1 MRVLLAVMAKELR
14 HIRRDPWTLLLVTI
28 GAMVLLMLLAYT
40 FSIEVKGVPTAFW
53 DADRSPQS
61 RAYLDTLRNDDFFK
75 LCYLAQSEDEASRL
89 VTEGSAKVAV
99 ILPPGFGRKIKRGE
113 RAKLQVLVDGTAP
126 NVAIR
131 ALGHVHA
138 LTASALYGR
147 GRRSAPTSSAGSPS
161 FEGLSPV
168 EFRVR
173 TLYNPG
179 VKMIN
184 GFVPGLMGLVLSMP
198 ALGAAIS
205 VAREKEQ
212 GTIEQLI
219 VTPLRRWQ
227 LLVGKLAPHLLVGLV
242 DVGAFTL
249 IGMLCF
255 GVPFRGNPF
264 HFLLLALTFLLANLA
279 LALFISTLVSSQQ
292 AATVIAFLIF
302 VIPAIFLSGL
312 FFPRFNMP
320 TWLQKESYLLPVTHF
335 VVIARGVMLKGVG
348 LETLWRNGLFLLGFA
363 SVLMALATVRFK
375 KRLG

>member
-138 LTASALYGR
+138 LTAHF
-147 GRRSAPTSSAGSPS
+147 PSAGSPS
-161 FEGLSPV
+161 LEGPSPV
-168 EFRVR
+168 ELRVR

-279 LALFISTLVSSQQ
+279 LALFISTLVGSQQ

-320 TWLQKESYLLPVTHF
+320 TWLQKESHLLPVTHF
-335 VVIARGVMLKGVG
+335 VIIARGVMLKGVG

-363 SVLMALATVRFK
+363 SALMALATIRFK
-375 KRLG
+375 KKLG